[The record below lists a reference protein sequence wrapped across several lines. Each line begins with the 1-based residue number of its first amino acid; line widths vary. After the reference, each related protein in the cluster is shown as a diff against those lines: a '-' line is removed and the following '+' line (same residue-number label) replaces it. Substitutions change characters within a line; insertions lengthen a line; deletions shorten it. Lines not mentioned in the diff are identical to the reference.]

1 MRQLAQAA
9 QGRQGHTQGEA
20 QVLHAAGQVIA
31 ASLLRFCVAH
41 ADLALFRSIILFALA
56 PGYFPEPDHRC
67 FGRLARV
74 AADPSNAFAS
84 SIPEQVRSVLA
95 SVAGLHPEAM
105 ASTLISSWW
114 ELNGHTSF
122 FRHPETARVVRHTR
136 SLAEAGGDH
145 RGGEA
150 AHAVRRRWRR

>member
-1 MRQLAQAA
+1 MFWKLP
-9 QGRQGHTQGEA
+9 
-20 QVLHAAGQVIA
+20 LI
-31 ASLLRFCVAH
+31 SLI
-41 ADLALFRSIILFALA
+41 RSIILFALA

-67 FGRLARV
+67 FGRLARA
-74 AADPSNAFAS
+74 AADTANAFAAA
-84 SIPEQVRSVLA
+84 IPEQVRAVLA
-95 SVAGLHPEAM
+95 SVADLHPEAM
-105 ASTLISSWW
+105 ASRLISSWW
-114 ELNGHTSF
+114 ELNGRTSF